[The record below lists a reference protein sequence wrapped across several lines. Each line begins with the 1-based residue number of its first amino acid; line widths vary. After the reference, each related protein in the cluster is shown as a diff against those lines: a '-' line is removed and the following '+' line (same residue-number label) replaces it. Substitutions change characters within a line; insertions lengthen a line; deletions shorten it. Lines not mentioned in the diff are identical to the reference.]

1 MEIEERIIKLI
12 KSIDR
17 IMDTWDN
24 LTLRRAIVNIFSILV
39 FIQIVIFTFIL
50 ILGRDVPTNILGFMG
65 LEFTAWGTIL
75 AYYFNARSKI
85 DQQNNLN
92 DIKIEEEERAYK
104 RCDLCTGFRCG
115 DRTGTQYHQE
125 FRRVYCA

>member
-1 MEIEERIIKLI
+1 MGIEKRIIKLI

-24 LTLRRAIVNIFSILV
+24 LTLRRVIVNIFSILV

-50 ILGRDVPTNILGFMG
+50 ILGRDMPTNILGFMG
-65 LEFTAWGTIL
+65 LEFTAWGTTL
-75 AYYFNARSKI
+75 AYYFNSRSKI

-92 DIKIEEEERAYK
+92 EIIQENKEDEGGEE
-104 RCDLCTGFRCG
+104 
-115 DRTGTQYHQE
+115 
-125 FRRVYCA
+125 

>member
-1 MEIEERIIKLI
+1 MGIEKRIIELI

-24 LTLRRAIVNIFSILV
+24 LTLRRVIVNIFSILV

-50 ILGRDVPTNILGFMG
+50 ILGRDMHTNILGFMG

-85 DQQNNLN
+85 DQQNNMN
-92 DIKIEEEERAYK
+92 EIIQENKEDEGGEEK
-104 RCDLCTGFRCG
+104 C
-115 DRTGTQYHQE
+115 
-125 FRRVYCA
+125 